1 MADAKTHA
9 LIAGVAGVG
18 AYAIYCRRNAQEVK
32 FLDAMI
38 SGLIAVIGGL
48 APDLIEP
55 ANNPNHRS
63 LFHSLA
69 AGAALIHGT
78 NQVISSDVR
87 DWNTAGAALI
97 HGTNQVQSDDRV
109 SETAKLMMVL
119 LVVGYVSHIFADALT
134 PKGLPV
140 LC

>member
-18 AYAIYCRRNAQEVK
+18 AYALHCRRNSQQVR
-32 FLDAMI
+32 FFDALV
-38 SGLIAVIGGL
+38 SGLVAVVGGL

-55 ANNPNHRS
+55 ARHPNHRS

-69 AGAALIHGT
+69 CGAGL
-78 NQVISSDVR
+78 VY
-87 DWNTAGAALI
+87 GAR
-97 HGTNQVQSDDRV
+97 QVQLDDR
-109 SETAKLMMVL
+109 TPDTMKLIIIL
-119 LVVGYVSHIFADALT
+119 LIVGYVSHLLADALT

-140 LC
+140 IC

>member
-9 LIAGVAGVG
+9 LIAGVAGV
-18 AYAIYCRRNAQEVK
+18 AVYALYCRRIAQEVR
-32 FLDAMI
+32 FLDAVA
-38 SGLIAVIGGL
+38 SGLVAVVGGL

-55 ANNPNHRS
+55 ANSPNHRS

-69 AGAALIHGT
+69 TGT
-78 NQVISSDVR
+78 
-87 DWNTAGAALI
+87 ALI
-97 HGTNQVQSDDRV
+97 HGTNQVQANDRIPD
-109 SETAKLMMVL
+109 TAKLIVVL
-119 LVVGYVSHIFADALT
+119 LVVGYVSHLLFDALT

>member
-9 LIAGVAGVG
+9 LIAGVAGVA
-18 AYAIYCRRNAQEVK
+18 AYAVYCHRNALEVR
-32 FLDAMI
+32 FLDAVV
-38 SGLIAVIGGL
+38 SGWVAVVGGL

-69 AGAALIHGT
+69 AGAALI
-78 NQVISSDVR
+78 Q
-87 DWNTAGAALI
+87 
-97 HGTNQVQSDDRV
+97 GTNQVQANDRIPDN
-109 SETAKLMMVL
+109 AKLIMFL
-119 LVVGYVSHIFADALT
+119 LVVGYVSHLLVDAIT

-140 LC
+140 FC